1 MCVSVCS
8 CVSRGVHTCTQVL
21 CSYVYVCMC
30 TWQKTVSVGFP
41 WMPSTIYLRQVLQ
54 VAKTLLSRPVYLTS
68 KLQETAFCCFPRIRV
83 PYMPLYLE
91 FLCGFWILNSA
102 PHAWNKSSHQWC
114 FPIINTLTEPT
125 FNICVYL
132 CSNILLIFLHALY
145 WEKLHDMLEREID
158 INRFEGEG
166 MGNTGLSLG
175 NLDLSLALPAMPREL
190 VLS

>member
-1 MCVSVCS
+1 MCMCVCVMCVSVCS

-21 CSYVYVCMC
+21 RSYVYVCMC

-41 WMPSTIYLRQVLQ
+41 WMPSTIYL
-54 VAKTLLSRPVYLTS
+54 LSRPVYLTS
-68 KLQETAFCCFPRIRV
+68 KPQETAWCCFPRIRV

-132 CSNILLIFLHALY
+132 CSNILLSFLHALY
-145 WEKLHDMLEREID
+145 WEKLRGMLGERDWHKQVSGGGYGEHWAMSWES
-158 INRFEGEG
+158 RFEPC
-166 MGNTGLSLG
+166 
-175 NLDLSLALPAMPREL
+175 LASCA
-190 VLS
+190 